1 MAFIESGKAF
11 DKEENYGKMK
21 KRMDNMEIK
30 QYPLRI
36 PKALY
41 KQIKVKLAKEE
52 KTLRSVLIEMLE
64 EYIKK

>member
-1 MAFIESGKAF
+1 MAFIESGMTF

-21 KRMDNMEIK
+21 KRMENMDTT

-36 PKALY
+36 PCGLY
-41 KQIKVKLAKEE
+41 KKVKIKLAQDDTK
-52 KTLRSVLIEMLE
+52 LRTILIHMLE